1 MPKRLKEES
10 VETRVYQYGL
20 VPMGPFPQEGVDEL
34 FRANQLRNK
43 LVDLHNKNREEYEN
57 ARCAVHKSYRKITQE
72 LKELEI
78 QISQAYDERNIAR
91 MKEKS
96 KDGRKPLIQLAD
108 DKIKILKQQ
117 RGDLWAQAK
126 EPRKEADKLIDKK
139 AIADRFRLAVNE
151 ATRVEQSGV
160 GANTAGAIRDYF
172 KTSRDRA
179 FKENATL
186 RFHRFDGSGFFHF
199 RFRRKGKNVDGVS
212 CEDLFDPKKLS
223 SQALNFL
230 SQDNTR
236 SKPRIRIKAMV
247 RPSKKKEKQ
256 ASAEFDLV
264 LHRPLPPG
272 AQIQNAKITRRRI
285 GGRFYYE
292 IALTIR
298 TAPKPSREVN
308 LQRAIGLD
316 IGFRKKDKGFRV
328 AALCEVSSG
337 TVGSPEFIEVPHA
350 FVEQMAYLD
359 ELKTT
364 LDQQATD
371 LGTVIL
377 PMIKGHLKSHPLP
390 EEHAAYR
397 FYSKLGSYPSHIT
410 LSFETA
416 IKLGGFIHRNPGLL
430 SEHTERLVAEWN
442 HRWRPTFNE
451 LHNLRIKS
459 FRSRKHVYRQIAID
473 LVRRRVPIGVEI
485 IDLSTFADT
494 TEGSRLSAGARS
506 QRFLVAPSEL
516 LGTIKNAAHREGVP
530 VFEVPAANTSK
541 RCSACGKVNKK
552 LGAESEWICPSCD
565 THHDRDH
572 NAAINIARLTL
583 EKMQKSD

>member
-10 VETRVYQYGL
+10 IETRVYQYGL
-20 VPMGPFPQEGVDEL
+20 VPIGPFPQAGVDEL

-57 ARCAVHKSYRKITQE
+57 ARCTVNKTYRKITE
-72 LKELEI
+72 EIKDLEGAI
-78 QISQAYDERNIAR
+78 TRAYEERNIAR

-96 KDGRKPLIQLAD
+96 KDGLKPLIKLAD
-108 DKIKILKQQ
+108 DKIKLLKQQ
-117 RGDLWAQAK
+117 RQDLWAKAR

-151 ATRVEQSGV
+151 AVRIEQSGV
-160 GANTAGAIRDYF
+160 GSKTAGAINDYF

-199 RFRRKGKNVDGVS
+199 RFQRAGKTVDGVS
-212 CEDLFDPKKLS
+212 FEDLFDRKKLA
-223 SQALNFL
+223 SQGINFL
-230 SQDNTR
+230 SQDDAR
-236 SKPRIRIKAMV
+236 AKPRIRIKAMV
-247 RPSKKKEKQ
+247 RPSKKKEEQ
-256 ASAEFDLV
+256 AAAEFDLV

-285 GGRFYYE
+285 GGRFHYE
-292 IALTIR
+292 IALTVR
-298 TAPKPSREVN
+298 TVPKQVLKVN
-308 LQRAIGLD
+308 TQRAIGLD

-337 TVGSPEFIEVPHA
+337 TIGSPEFIDVPLP

-364 LDQQATD
+364 LDHQATD

-390 EEHAAYR
+390 EDHAAYR
-397 FYSKLGSYPSHIT
+397 FYAKLGSYPSHIT

-416 IKLGGFIHRNPGLL
+416 IKLGGFIHREPGLL
-430 SEHTERLVAEWN
+430 SEHTERLVSEWN
-442 HRWRPTFNE
+442 QRWRPTFNE
-451 LHNLRIKS
+451 LHNLRVKS
-459 FRSRKHVYRQIAID
+459 FRNRKHFYRQIAID
-473 LVRRRVPIGVEI
+473 LVRRRIPIGIEI
-485 IDLSTFADT
+485 IDLSEFADT
-494 TEGSRLSAGARS
+494 TEGSQLGPKARS

-516 LGTIKNAAHREGVP
+516 LGVIKNAAHREGVP
-530 VFEVPAANTSK
+530 VFEVPAPNTSK
-541 RCSACGKVNKK
+541 RCSACGVINKK
-552 LGAESEWICPSCD
+552 LKAESEWVCPSCQ
-565 THHDRDH
+565 TPHDRDH
-572 NAAINIARLTL
+572 NAAVNIARLTL
-583 EKMQKSD
+583 EKMQESD